1 MALPITCPKCKAQ
14 NPAGAMFC
22 SAWWAASSAGARG
35 TERLSFLRRTVSAR
49 EQDFAPLA
57 APQSSQPLRL
67 IRRSLSSR

>member
-22 SAWWAASSAGARG
+22 SACGQPLQQAHAAPNVCPSCGAQ
-35 TERLSFLRRTVSAR
+35 LAP